1 MSNSEEFKNKI
12 EKMTMKEK
20 IAYGTCIAA
29 FVLGWGLTIAGF
41 VVPPMGVV
49 SDSILW
55 ILGQS
60 LLYCGAVVGI
70 SSHYGTEV
78 KKFEKKVSD
87 YVKQQTDENRN
98 NAQ

>member
-41 VVPPMGVV
+41 IVPPMGVV

-55 ILGQS
+55 VLGQS

-87 YVKQQTDENRN
+87 FVKQQEENKN

>member
-1 MSNSEEFKNKI
+1 MSDEIKDKL

-29 FVLGWGLTIAGF
+29 FVIGWGLTIAGF
-41 VVPPMGVV
+41 IVPPMGEV

-70 SSHYGTEV
+70 SSRCGREV
-78 KKFEKKVSD
+78 RKVEKKVSD
-87 YVKQQTDENRN
+87 YMNQQEENKIN
-98 NAQ
+98 QMQ

>member
-1 MSNSEEFKNKI
+1 MSNEIKNKV

-29 FVLGWGLTIAGF
+29 FIFGWGLTIAGF
-41 VVPPMGVV
+41 IVPPMGVV

-87 YVKQQTDENRN
+87 YVKQQTEENRN

>member
-1 MSNSEEFKNKI
+1 MSNETKDKL

-29 FVLGWGLTIAGF
+29 FVIGWGLTIAGF
-41 VVPPMGVV
+41 IVPPMGVV

-70 SSHYGTEV
+70 SSHYGSEV
-78 KKFEKKVSD
+78 KKFEKKVTD
-87 YVKQQTDENRN
+87 YMKQQEENKTN
-98 NAQ
+98 QTQ